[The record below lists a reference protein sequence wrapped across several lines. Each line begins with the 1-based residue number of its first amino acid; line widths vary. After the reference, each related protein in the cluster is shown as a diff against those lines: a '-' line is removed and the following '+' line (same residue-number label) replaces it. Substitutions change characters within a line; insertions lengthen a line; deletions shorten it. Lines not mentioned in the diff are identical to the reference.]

1 MNAQVWM
8 GALFVVGAFVVRWW
22 TVTATRGAGDAGRA
36 RLQAGLGPVPDLR
49 RLELA
54 RPARDRL
61 VRASMESVARK
72 ARRLT
77 PQGWTD
83 ALERRIGLAGISHRW
98 SLDRVLSVKLMLGA
112 LGVALA
118 LVTVASN
125 PSRSSVFLGLVLVIA
140 TWLLPEAWLSRLGRA
155 RQAEIEHALPDV
167 LDQITIAVEAGLGF
181 DAALARSVRTGNGAL
196 AEEFGR
202 ALSEIRAGLP
212 RDAAFR
218 NIVERTEVPDLRHFV
233 VSIEQASRHG
243 IPIAKVLRVQAQEL
257 RDKRR
262 QRAEEA
268 AQKIPMKV
276 VFPTVFCILP
286 ALFIV
291 ILGPAVFRLADTF
304 GG

>member
-1 MNAQVWM
+1 MNAQVWI
-8 GALFVVGAFVVRWW
+8 GALLVVGAFGLTWW
-22 TVTATRGAGDAGRA
+22 TVTATRGAGAAGRA
-36 RLQAGLGPVPDLR
+36 GLQAGLGPVPDLR
-49 RLELA
+49 RMELA
-54 RPARDRL
+54 KPAHDRI
-61 VRASMESVARK
+61 VRASMESFARR

-83 ALERRIGLAGISHRW
+83 ALERRVALAGISHRW
-98 SLDRVLSVKLMLGA
+98 SVDRILSVKLMLAG
-112 LGVALA
+112 LGIAVAF
-118 LVTVASN
+118 VTVASD
-125 PSRSSVFLGLVLVIA
+125 PSRSSVLLGLVLVVA
-140 TWLLPEAWLSRLGRA
+140 TWLIPEAWLSRLARA
-155 RQAEIEHALPDV
+155 RQSEIEHALPDV

-181 DAALARSVRTGNGAL
+181 DAALARSVRSGNGAL

-218 NIVERTEVPDLRHFV
+218 NIVARTEVPDLRHFV

-243 IPIAKVLRVQAQEL
+243 IPIAKVLRIQAQEL